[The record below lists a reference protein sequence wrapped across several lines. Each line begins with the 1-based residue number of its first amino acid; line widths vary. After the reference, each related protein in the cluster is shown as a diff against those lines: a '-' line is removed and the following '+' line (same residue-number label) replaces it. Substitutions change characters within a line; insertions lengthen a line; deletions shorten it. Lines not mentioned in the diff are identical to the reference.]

1 MPVLAPRRTF
11 IICSRNEPTGQPDL
25 SLRRLYSGR
34 HSAKLWDD
42 FDYTFRAGVRGKRQH
57 LQILETFLDAIA
69 SSRDRVNMESWEFEN
84 GRLAATL
91 TVKSPID
98 VPDLVKSLEATQR
111 FKNVNSETNAVRNSI
126 KLTMTVVTAGKS

>member
-1 MPVLAPRRTF
+1 M
-11 IICSRNEPTGQPDL
+11 
-25 SLRRLYSGR
+25 
-34 HSAKLWDD
+34 
-42 FDYTFRAGVRGKRQH
+42 
-57 LQILETFLDAIA
+57 LETFLDAIA

-126 KLTMTVVTAGKS
+126 KLTMTVATAGKS